1 MKGGGFRDGNGVDL
15 RKATKASWTSAD
27 GDTTGEQE
35 AKKIYLTVRLEFMA
49 HQR

>member
-1 MKGGGFRDGNGVDL
+1 MAMGL
-15 RKATKASWTSAD
+15 TSRKPGRASWTSAD

-35 AKKIYLTVRLEFMA
+35 AKKNYLTVRLEFMA